1 MSADMNLRDSDS
13 TMAYGSWPSPITA
26 TRLVEGATSPGR
38 VLADGDDVWWSE
50 ARPEEGGRIQLVR
63 LRPGAPAEDVLP
75 EGFSSRTR
83 VHEYGG
89 ADWTV
94 RDGVLVFANW
104 TDQRLYRLAPDDA
117 APVPIGAA
125 PSVPAGLRWADFEI
139 VPAGQWGPTPW
150 LVAVR
155 ESHEPAAVEA
165 HGEAVNEIVA
175 LPLDGSADERVLVTG
190 PDFVSSPRP
199 AADGSALAWT
209 QWSHP
214 DMPWDAAELHVAAIE
229 AGPAPTGDQVVA
241 GGGAESVVQPEWGP
255 DGALWFCSDRTGWWN
270 LYRVGAGGQVEAIA
284 PIEAEIGGPQ
294 WVFGERWYAF
304 LDDGRLACSVNSGGF
319 IHLAVVD
326 PARPDEPPA
335 RVDTGLT
342 WLGELVGV
350 PGGVLLIGGGPDD
363 EAAPRRVRLAP
374 TGASALQI
382 ERLCPARDFGFG
394 AEWFS
399 APEAIE
405 FASGQGRVAHALLH
419 LPRNPDVSAPAG
431 TLPPL
436 IVSIHGGPTSQTRAL
451 LNLRVQFWTSRG
463 FAVADVNYGG
473 STGYGREYRNLLY
486 DAWGVV
492 DVEDCTAVATHL
504 AASGV
509 VDPGKLAIRGGSAGG
524 YTTLAALV
532 FKDVFTA
539 GASHF
544 GVADIAA
551 LARDTH
557 KFESRYMDRLVG
569 PYPEAEE
576 VYRARSPIHHTAT
589 LDVPLAVFQ
598 GLEDEVVPPA
608 QAEMIVAALKEKQL
622 PYVYLAFEGEQHGF
636 RRAENIIRSLEA
648 ELWFYG
654 QVFGFTP
661 ADPIEPPAGGG
672 F

>member
-1 MSADMNLRDSDS
+1 MSADMNTER
-13 TMAYGSWPSPITA
+13 TRTYGSWPSPITA
-26 TRLVEGATSPGR
+26 ERLVEGAASPGEIR
-38 VLADGDDVWWSE
+38 ADGDDVWWSE
-50 ARPEEGGRIQLVR
+50 GRPSEGGRIQLVR
-63 LRPGAPAEDVLP
+63 LVPGAEPTDVLP
-75 EGFSSRTR
+75 DGFSARTR

-89 ADWTV
+89 AAWTV
-94 RDGVLVFANW
+94 REGVLVFANW
-104 TDQRLYRLAPDDA
+104 TDQRLYRLAPGDA
-117 APVPIGAA
+117 APVPITAE
-125 PSVPAGLRWADFEI
+125 PEVDAGLRYADFAI
-139 VPAGQWGPTPW
+139 VAAGAWGPGEW
-150 LVAVR
+150 IVAVR
-155 ESHEPAAVEA
+155 ESHEPAAIKA

-175 LPLDGSADERVLVTG
+175 LPLDGLGGERVLVTG

-214 DMPWDAAELHVAAIE
+214 DMPWDAAELVVAAIE
-229 AGPAPTGDQVVA
+229 AGPRLSGAQAVA
-241 GGGAESVVQPEWGP
+241 GGGRESVVQPEWGP
-255 DGALWFCSDRTGWWN
+255 DGALWFGSDRTGWWN
-270 LYRVGAGGQVEAIA
+270 LYRVGAGGQVESVA

-294 WVFGERWYAF
+294 WVFGERFYTF
-304 LDDGRLACSVNSGGF
+304 LDDGRIACTVNAGGF
-319 IHLAVVD
+319 VHLGIVD
-326 PARPDEPPA
+326 PIRPEEPPA
-335 RVDTGLT
+335 RVETGLT
-342 WLGELVGV
+342 WLSELDAV

-363 EAAPRRVRLAP
+363 EDAPRRVRLAP
-374 TGASALQI
+374 SGATALQI
-382 ERLCPARDFGFG
+382 ERLRPARDFGFG

-405 FASGQGRVAHALLH
+405 FPSAAGRTAHALLY
-419 LPRNPDVSAPAG
+419 LPKNPDATAPEG

-436 IVSIHGGPTSQTRAL
+436 IVSIHGGPTAQTRAML
-451 LNLRVQFWTSRG
+451 SLRTQYWTSRG

-486 DAWGVV
+486 DSWGIV
-492 DVEDCTAVATHL
+492 DVEDCTAVARHL
-504 AASGV
+504 ADTGV
-509 VDPGKLAIRGGSAGG
+509 VDGAKLAIRGGSAGG

-544 GVADIAA
+544 GVADITA
-551 LARDTH
+551 LALDTH

-569 PYPEAEE
+569 PYPEAEA

-589 LDVPLAVFQ
+589 LDSPLAVFQ
-598 GLEDEVVPPA
+598 GLDDAVVPPA

-636 RRAENIIRSLEA
+636 RKAENIIRALEA

-654 QVFGFTP
+654 KVFGFDP
-661 ADPIEPPAGGG
+661 ADAIEAPPGGG